1 MVDILE
7 FNRRAVEYSVALV
20 ARVTA
25 GDLERAT
32 PCSAWKLSDLLAH
45 MTVQHRGFAAAA
57 RGNGG
62 DLGIWEVRGLADDP
76 VADYADAAA
85 DVLAAYAEPG
95 VLERDFALPEFA
107 EDFTAPGAQAVG
119 FHFID
124 YVVHGWDVAAT
135 LGLDYD
141 LPAELAG
148 PALEIAL
155 AVPDNE
161 IRQTPGAAFA
171 PAVAV
176 DTAASDLDRILSALG
191 RSPRWPN

>member
-7 FNRRAVEYSVALV
+7 LNRRAVEYSVAIV
-20 ARVTA
+20 GRVTVA
-25 GDLERAT
+25 DLDRAT
-32 PCSAWKLSDLLAH
+32 PCSAWKLADLLGH

-57 RGNGG
+57 RGRGS
-62 DLGIWEVRGLADDP
+62 DLAVWAVGPLADDP

-107 EDFTAPGAQAVG
+107 EGFTAPGAQAVG

-161 IRQTPGAAFA
+161 MRLTPGAAFA

-176 DTAASDLDRILSALG
+176 DAAASDLDRILTALG